1 MREEPAAGAGAW
13 PLLLAASLSGC
24 AALVYEVVWLR
35 PVSVVV
41 GHTVGAVTVML
52 TAFLAGLGLGSAGA
66 ATVFVSGRDVRSRRR
81 AYAGLELAVAVVGL
95 SFPFLAPHAVPA
107 TGNLRLP
114 V

>member
-1 MREEPAAGAGAW
+1 MREEPAAGAGARAA
-13 PLLLAASLSGC
+13 LLAAMLSGC

-52 TAFLAGLGLGSAGA
+52 GAFLAGLGLGSAAA
-66 ATVFVSGRDVRSRRR
+66 ATVFVSGRDER
-81 AYAGLELAVAVVGL
+81 ARKRADAGLELAVAVAGL

-107 TGNLRLP
+107 
-114 V
+114 